1 MYIAHWTSEILN
13 ASFLLNPLKVYSYR
27 RAQTDSLGQGAFFND
42 QQIHTNITNILTCGR
57 KRMQATIN
65 SQSEGFTNEET
76 APMMESK
83 FKCQA
88 VK

>member
-1 MYIAHWTSEILN
+1 MYFIPSKSIATG
-13 ASFLLNPLKVYSYR
+13 
-27 RAQTDSLGQGAFFND
+27 RAQTDGLGQGTFFND

-57 KRMQATIN
+57 KWMQATIN
-65 SQSEGFTNEET
+65 SQSEGFKNEEI

-88 VK
+88 GKMISLCL